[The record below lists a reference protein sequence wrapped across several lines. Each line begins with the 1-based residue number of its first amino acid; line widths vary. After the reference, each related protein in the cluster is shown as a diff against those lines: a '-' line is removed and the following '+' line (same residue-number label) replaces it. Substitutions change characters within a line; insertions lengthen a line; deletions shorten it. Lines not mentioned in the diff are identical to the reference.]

1 MPMLE
6 ICTINENENEKKAAS
21 WLQRQ
26 LCKSLMII
34 KANVADHNLTTRFK
48 FTKEII
54 HH

>member
-1 MPMLE
+1 MLE
-6 ICTINENENEKKAAS
+6 ICTINENENEKLHHGCKDNYV
-21 WLQRQ
+21 
-26 LCKSLMII
+26 KSLMII